1 MKKRLATIYA
11 IFCTLLLVAGFLLVF
26 YFAWEKGTTQI
37 AECLAGLIASLIFA
51 PIIHELGHVCMGFI
65 AKMDYVYVKC
75 FCFKFYVKNGKK
87 RFAFA
92 SPFTADQTQ
101 MLPKTGGNMQK
112 RATLYTLGGLVFSGI
127 FLTLLLAGA
136 ITTACVGVPD
146 YTLFGLLPY
155 TAYLF
160 LLNLPAIEYAS
171 GKTDTAV
178 YRGIRKG
185 EDVEKCMLSAMEIQ
199 GQLFEGK
206 SFLEIDE
213 GYYFGLPQ
221 LCEDEPLYAVLL
233 DLRYRYYLEKGEME
247 KAADCLNRLALNE
260 AYLPLEEVE
269 KVAAELVY
277 MHALTGNIE
286 DAEKN
291 YEACK
296 SFLKEENA
304 TAKRI
309 LCAYAS
315 ACQNTEAAEILLQQA
330 SLLLEKENIAGVKKF
345 EDILLSRLANKKDES
360 REN

>member
-1 MKKRLATIYA
+1 MRKRLATVYA
-11 IFCTLLLVAGFLLVF
+11 IICTLLLVAGFLLVF
-26 YFAWEKGTTQI
+26 YFAWGKGTTQT

-51 PIIHELGHVCMGFI
+51 PIIHELGHLCMGFL

-75 FCFKFYVKNGKK
+75 FCLKFHEKNGKK
-87 RFAFA
+87 HFAFA
-92 SPFTADQTQ
+92 SPFAADQTQ

-112 RATLYTLGGLVFSGI
+112 RAIRYTLGGLLFSGV
-127 FLTLLLAGA
+127 FLALILAGA
-136 ITTACVGVPD
+136 IVTICVGEAN
-146 YTLFGLLPY
+146 YLLFGLLPY

-160 LLNLPAIEYAS
+160 LLNLPPIEYAN

-178 YRGIRKG
+178 YRGICKG
-185 EDVEKCMLSAMEIQ
+185 EDVEKYMLSAMEIQ
-199 GQLFEGK
+199 GQLYEGK
-206 SFLEIDE
+206 SFLEIDQ
-213 GYYFGLPQ
+213 GYYFDLPQ

-233 DLRYRYYLEKGEME
+233 DLRYRYYVEKGEVE
-247 KAADCLNRLALNE
+247 QAADALNRLALNE
-260 AYLPLEEVE
+260 AYLPFEQLE

-296 SFLKEENA
+296 GFLKEENA

-309 LCAYAS
+309 LCAYAT
-315 ACQNTEAAEILLQQA
+315 ACQNTEAAEVLLQQA
-330 SLLLEKENIAGVKKF
+330 RLLLAKEKIAGVKKF
-345 EDILLSRLANKKDES
+345 EEILLSRLANKKEES